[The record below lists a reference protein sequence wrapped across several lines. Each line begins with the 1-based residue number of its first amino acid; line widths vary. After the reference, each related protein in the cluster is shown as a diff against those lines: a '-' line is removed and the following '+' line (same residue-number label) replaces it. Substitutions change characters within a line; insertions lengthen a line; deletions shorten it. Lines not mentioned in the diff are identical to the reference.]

1 MVPAAGHNTSTI
13 ALFLLQ
19 EQEAIFNHDRTWSLT
34 PETENTTYEKNVA
47 KLSQGRRILFL
58 SDLDTE
64 ILREQTNSKFQ
75 SEMLSTA
82 IFHFHF
88 FFSHRGGMTTWPGDQ
103 GFM

>member
-19 EQEAIFNHDRTWSLT
+19 EQEAIFNHDRTWSLTPERSLT

-82 IFHFHF
+82 IFLFCF
-88 FFSHRGGMTTWPGDQ
+88 FFPIVVE
-103 GFM
+103 